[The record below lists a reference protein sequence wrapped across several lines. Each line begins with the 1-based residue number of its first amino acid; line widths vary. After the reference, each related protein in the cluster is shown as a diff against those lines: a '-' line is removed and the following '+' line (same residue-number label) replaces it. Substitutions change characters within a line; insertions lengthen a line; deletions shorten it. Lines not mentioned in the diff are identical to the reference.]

1 MCSAGPPIL
10 PWPALREFGL
20 QLSEGCMYLAANN
33 IIHGDMKLDNLLM
46 KEDGSLCIADNG
58 EALQLVRY
66 HCC

>member
-1 MCSAGPPIL
+1 
-10 PWPALREFGL
+10 
-20 QLSEGCMYLAANN
+20 MYLAANN